1 MNLEEIDL
9 AKVLLA
15 VLDIN
20 LQQNNILDEEINK
33 KLNELFCNCEIEND
47 NWKRILQKYN
57 DIIKD
62 E

>member
-20 LQQNNILDEEINK
+20 LQQNNILDK